1 MRSGDEGTG
10 HVDGFA
16 IALNAMMK
24 FLDNE
29 DDLML
34 ALDVTDQ
41 DGRDILKQIKRDE
54 GRSIFEM
61 IKQSESCPSREL
73 YRDRGERRGD
83 VSQINME
90 SLKLPTW
97 VEVQDNPNPSKR
109 RVRNLT
115 VLVLALV
122 QAVIITVIMFLL

>member
-1 MRSGDEGTG
+1 MADAMVFEPSSMSECVQVMKG

-41 DGRDILKQIKRDE
+41 DGGDIKVLSLGHAAIAHVGVKSVYIQC
-54 GRSIFEM
+54 
-61 IKQSESCPSREL
+61 QS
-73 YRDRGERRGD
+73 
-83 VSQINME
+83 
-90 SLKLPTW
+90 K
-97 VEVQDNPNPSKR
+97 
-109 RVRNLT
+109 T
-115 VLVLALV
+115 V
-122 QAVIITVIMFLL
+122 